1 MDIHGLMRIGRYCNM
16 KNIFKKISNKITE
29 LAVRT
34 KTAFEAKKAE
44 LYVDKGVGII
54 IAVVV
59 GAVIMAGIYALLK
72 TTVLDKMSTDVNA
85 LWSYTGA

>member
-1 MDIHGLMRIGRYCNM
+1 M

-29 LAVRT
+29 LAVKA

-54 IAVVV
+54 GDLPFYVSYNSSDLSF
-59 GAVIMAGIYALLK
+59 GKEGFFFPGLKKNLFLLYYMAE
-72 TTVLDKMSTDVNA
+72 
-85 LWSYTGA
+85 TGKNR

>member
-1 MDIHGLMRIGRYCNM
+1 M

-29 LAVRT
+29 LAVKA

-54 IAVVV
+54 IAVV